1 MSKMFQ
7 SSHIYFESINQSVIF
22 VPKLGASHGSM
33 NQSIDSLRTDYKAIG
48 FVRKRGANN

>member
-7 SSHIYFESINQSVIF
+7 SSHISFESINQSVIF

-33 NQSIDSLRTDYKAIG
+33 NRSIDSFERTIKQSVSLVNVEPII
-48 FVRKRGANN
+48 